1 MTKRPD
7 PWTAS
12 PDDSQQVTAQP
23 VPAAVPEPEGIEA
36 MHAQIDR
43 LRPILRRMRRHWL
56 WGLLGFAIATL
67 LVGGYAF
74 FVFSPPYESET
85 VVFYQPDISPQ
96 SLGQDTGR
104 VDPTFMRELLL
115 RRGRLEEL
123 IRELGLH
130 QSTVEKYGIGVA
142 VEEMQRLVSFKPVG
156 KSTFRISYVGDSPEE
171 ARDVTAWLADQL
183 VEEELDRRRKQ
194 ALESKVFLDKELER
208 VTGELAKLEK
218 ELGDFIAR
226 HPRFATTNN
235 DAARENRPAPA
246 AAPRPR
252 GLGRRPA
259 APKPAAPAAAP
270 QKPPEPDPKLVAER
284 DAAIQELARASR
296 ALQELQSQYT
306 DAHPDVG
313 PAKARVAAAEQRVE
327 AATKAIQASM
337 ADDLYAIA
345 DKPAPAPAT
354 SADVEPPPPRPRAR
368 PRPRTEAE
376 PPSDPDE
383 LAELPPE
390 ELGEVETEWMRLK
403 RAVDE
408 AQQQQSRLAAESF
421 RAEVQSRSRSAG
433 HSARVV
439 ILDEAY
445 LPAKPLRS
453 RLFFGKIWAPFAM
466 ILAVGLVL
474 GRAVLDD
481 RIYDIDDLAN
491 LGMQPLLSVI
501 PSHAA
506 RNG

>member
-12 PDDSQQVTAQP
+12 PDDSQQVTAPP

-36 MHAQIDR
+36 VHAQIDR

-56 WGLLGFAIATL
+56 WGLLGVAIATL
-67 LVGGYAF
+67 VVGGYAF
-74 FVFSPPYESET
+74 FLFNPPYESET
-85 VVFYQPDISPQ
+85 VVFYQPDISPE
-96 SLGQDTGR
+96 SLGQDTDR

-115 RRGRLEEL
+115 RRGRLEDL
-123 IRELGLH
+123 IRELELH
-130 QSTVEKYGIGVA
+130 ESTVEKYGIGVA

-156 KSTFRISYVGDSPEE
+156 KSTFRISYIGDSPEE

-183 VEEELDRRRKQ
+183 VEEELVRRRKQ
-194 ALESKVFLDKELER
+194 AVESKVFLDKELER
-208 VTGELAKLEK
+208 VTADLAKLEK

-235 DAARENRPAPA
+235 DAARDNRSAPAPS
-246 AAPRPR
+246 PRRPV
-252 GLGRRPA
+252 GRRPA
-259 APKPAAPAAAP
+259 APKPAPAAAAP
-270 QKPPEPDPKLVAER
+270 QKAPEPDPKLVAER
-284 DAAIQELARASR
+284 DAAIQELTRASR
-296 ALQELQSQYT
+296 ALAELQSQYT
-306 DAHPDVG
+306 DAHPDVA
-313 PAKARVAAAEQRVE
+313 PAKARVAAAEQKVE
-327 AATKAIQASM
+327 AATKAIQSST

-345 DKPAPAPAT
+345 EKPAPAPSG
-354 SADVEPPPPRPRAR
+354 SAEPEPSPRPAPRVR
-368 PRPRTEAE
+368 PAPKADPE
-376 PPSDPDE
+376 PDPEE
-383 LAELPPE
+383 LADLPPE
-390 ELGEVETEWMRLK
+390 ELGEVETEWMRLR

-445 LPAKPLRS
+445 LPSKPLRS
-453 RLFFGKIWAPFAM
+453 RLFFGKIWAPLAL

-474 GRAVLDD
+474 GRALFDD
-481 RIYDIDDLAN
+481 RIYDTDDLAN
-491 LGMQPLLSVI
+491 LGMKPLLSVI
-501 PSHAA
+501 PSHASSD
-506 RNG
+506 G

>member
-23 VPAAVPEPEGIEA
+23 LPAPVPEPEGIEA
-36 MHAQIDR
+36 VHAQFDR

-56 WGLLGFAIATL
+56 WGLPGILIATL
-67 LVGGYAF
+67 LVGGYAML
-74 FVFSPPYESET
+74 VFNPPFESET
-85 VVFYQPDISPQ
+85 VVFYQPDISPE
-96 SLGQDTGR
+96 SLGQDTDR

-123 IRELGLH
+123 IRELELH
-130 QSTVEKYGIGVA
+130 QSTVKKYGIGVA
-142 VEEMQRLVSFKPVG
+142 VEEMQRLVSFTPVG
-156 KSTFRISYVGDSPEE
+156 KSTFRIAYIGDSPEE

-183 VEEELDRRRKQ
+183 VEEELDRRQKQ
-194 ALESKVFLDKELER
+194 ALDSKVFLDKELER
-208 VTGELAKLEK
+208 VTKDLAKLEK

-235 DAARENRPAPA
+235 DTARENRQNPA
-246 AAPRPR
+246 ASPSPRRPT
-252 GLGRRPA
+252 GRRPK
-259 APKPAAPAAAP
+259 APTPAPVAAPAA
-270 QKPPEPDPKLVAER
+270 PPAPDPKLVAER
-284 DAAIQELARASR
+284 EAAIQELTRASR
-296 ALQELQSQYT
+296 ALAELQSQYT

-313 PAKARVAAAEQRVE
+313 PAKARVAAAEQKVE
-327 AATKAIQASM
+327 AATKAIQAST
-337 ADDLYAIA
+337 ADDLYAVA
-345 DKPAPAPAT
+345 EKPPPAPAGSEDPEPA
-354 SADVEPPPPRPRAR
+354 PRPRPRAR
-368 PRPRTEAE
+368 PAPKADPE
-376 PPSDPDE
+376 PSPDE

-408 AQQQQSRLAAESF
+408 AHQQQSRLAAESF

-445 LPAKPLRS
+445 LPSKPLRS
-453 RLFFGKIWAPFAM
+453 RLFFGKIWAPFAA

-474 GRAVLDD
+474 GRALLDD
-481 RIYDIDDLAN
+481 RVYDTDDLAN
-491 LGMQPLLSVI
+491 LGMKPLLSVI
-501 PSHAA
+501 PSHASSD
-506 RNG
+506 G